1 MSDVTDPVVA
11 QPSANVTAGLDAS
24 AISDPRFARLAELED
39 YAARAQATFERLKP
53 FEADIEALEDEGF
66 REFSRTSRESYYD
79 MQKRVAAERE
89 AEIPEGERRLLSAID
104 ERLGKFKPVLDDYEQ
119 RSQTQERT
127 AKEAQENFVRGEM
140 EYASR
145 LVAEKHLSQE
155 EVGELARYAKV
166 VHDELAAKGEKRFVP
181 LEEVYKRIYGR
192 AEVKNAA
199 PVPRSLRARAG
210 ATGVPGAS
218 RAPQDVPDMSKPGGV
233 TRHLLAKLNEQR
245 KTG

>member
-1 MSDVTDPVVA
+1 MSDVQDPIVESPA
-11 QPSANVTAGLDAS
+11 ETRGPDSS
-24 AISDPRFARLAELED
+24 AISDPRIDPERYAQLEA
-39 YAARAQATFERLKP
+39 YYERTNPVLKEYEKD
-53 FEADIEALEDEGF
+53 FNAIVNDEGY

-89 AEIPEGERRLLSAID
+89 AEIPEGEKRLLSAID

-119 RSQTQERT
+119 RTQTQERT
-127 AKEAQENFVRGEM
+127 AKEAQESFVRGEM

-145 LVAEKHLSQE
+145 LVAEQKLSQE

-166 VHDELAAKGEKRFVP
+166 VHDDLAARGEKRFVS
-181 LEEVYKRIYGR
+181 LEEVYKRIHGR